1 MTAGT
6 AAPRPRPT
14 GVGAVLAVAVL
25 QVVAIVVTAVLWF
38 FHTVFA
44 GGACGTTCDWAGADA
59 AGTLFVAVIGASILA
74 TGSAAVV
81 GWRTGRDL
89 AWVPLVSTALVVAGY
104 LAAVA
109 LFDAAVR

>member
-6 AAPRPRPT
+6 AASRPT
-14 GVGAVLAVAVL
+14 GAGAVLAVGVL

-44 GGACGTTCDWAGADA
+44 GGACGTTCDWVAADA
-59 AGTLFVAVIGASILA
+59 AGMLFVAVIGASVVV
-74 TGSAAVV
+74 TVSAVIV

-104 LAAVA
+104 LFAVA
-109 LFDAAVR
+109 VFDAAVR

>member
-6 AAPRPRPT
+6 AASRPT
-14 GVGAVLAVAVL
+14 GVAAVLAVAVI
-25 QVVAIVVTAVLWF
+25 QVLAIVVTAVLWF

-44 GGACGTTCDWAGADA
+44 GGACGASCDGAAADA
-59 AGTLFVAVIGASILA
+59 AGMLFVAAVAASILV
-74 TGSAAVV
+74 TVSAAVV
-81 GWRTGRDL
+81 ARRTGRDL

-109 LFDAAVR
+109 VFDAAMR